1 MNLFK
6 KISSVHWGDCNKR
19 VCKLEEVL
27 KKNNEAI
34 DELQKELSKKESQEK
49 SVKET
54 IDNALILERNKFVQ
68 QLEELQKD
76 FETYRESKKVI
87 AQENERLLGELQ
99 EQKVIYN
106 YAVADLE
113 NKNSKLKEK
122 IVEQENVLGSVR
134 LDDIFEAKSNDKI
147 EIKISKKENGKRFK
161 KS

>member
-34 DELQKELSKKESQEK
+34 DELQKELSFFANQEK

-54 IDNALILERNKFVQ
+54 IDNAIILERNKFVQ

-76 FETYRESKKVI
+76 FDTYRESKKVI
-87 AQENERLLGELQ
+87 TQENERLLGELQ

-122 IVEQENVLGSVR
+122 IVEQENVLGSVC

-147 EIKISKKENGKRFK
+147 EIKISKKENGKRSK
-161 KS
+161 KQ

>member
-34 DELQKELSKKESQEK
+34 DELQKELSFFANQEK

-54 IDNALILERNKFVQ
+54 IDNAIILERNKFVQ

-76 FETYRESKKVI
+76 FDTYRESKKVI
-87 AQENERLLGELQ
+87 TQENERLLGELQ

-122 IVEQENVLGSVR
+122 IVEQENVLGSVC
-134 LDDIFEAKSNDKI
+134 LDDIFEAKSKDKI
-147 EIKISKKENGKRFK
+147 EIKVSKKENGKRSK
-161 KS
+161 KQ